1 MERYLADPRA
11 VLITD
16 KIMRDFGEK
25 LYHSHG
31 VLWRTV
37 INGRGNEFIA
47 ETPLC
52 PNSTCHMILENRA
65 DGYHCAKCEKLYAR
79 NKDHSTLV
87 SQVRSAWEGFLTLHQ
102 PVYSLDLPPTKV
114 RDEDREDENYW
125 VQARIVEKDGKR
137 MAVVYFGERV
147 KDQKKDDYSQIFLDF
162 DDEQLRFDKSNKNP
176 MKLLAKL
183 TAEFPDSVTKLEKNK
198 EKLKHK

>member
-1 MERYLADPRA
+1 MINLIIL
-11 VLITD
+11 LITD
-16 KIMRDFGEK
+16 KFMKDFGDK

-37 INGRGNEFIA
+37 VGAHGNEFVA
-47 ETPLC
+47 ENPLC
-52 PNSTCHMILENRA
+52 PNSTCHMVLEIRA
-65 DGYHCAKCEKLYAR
+65 DGYFCAKCDKIYPR
-79 NKDHSTLV
+79 KKDHSTLV
-87 SQVRSAWEGFLTLHQ
+87 REVRASWEGFLTLQQ

-125 VQARIVEKDGKR
+125 VQARIVEKEGRK

-147 KDQKKDDYSQIFLDF
+147 KDQQKKDYSQIFLDF
-162 DDEQLRFDKSNKNP
+162 EDEQLRFDKSNKNP

-183 TAEFPDSVTKLEKNK
+183 TAEFPDSITNLKKNEK
-198 EKLKHK
+198 